1 MSSRGSTAIPNA
13 LAVDPRVAA
22 MSLEAHGVLLRLYLI
37 AGQCSGAGDRVPLPR
52 SVAFAAAAKV
62 VVGEEG
68 VAPLGALVEAGL
80 VVYERECDAL
90 RLVILD
96 RHPPRR
102 TAAREPDDVV
112 GDRARADT
120 APADTARADTA
131 PADERAIAK
140 KLSGLFSKYGLR
152 DPEARLRW
160 FEGARGR
167 HTIARLRL
175 SAEQVQTYA
184 RSAGRRGGRFGF
196 ERDARSARAPI
207 RSTRHASSDTAPT
220 AAKHT
225 PPVMAPTAGPNR
237 ETAMSLPVPTA
248 APTVAPTA
256 PTVPTT
262 APTTP
267 LAHAFAESSAA
278 SNNRTQSA
286 AAADER
292 RPTYD
297 ANRGANPSDADRG
310 ANTNHAT
317 PNDSE
322 RGSAERD
329 EPKVDG
335 SNPRRPAR
343 ADCVALTR
351 ALCERLLP
359 NELITDGSRDVREG
373 IGRCVLDA
381 AARDARLSS
390 PAGLDAIADAI
401 RHPARTWPNWNV
413 IARRQRRVSL
423 TLLAGV
429 PDASGER
436 PYTVLLEVL
445 AAAADALAKRDPAR
459 SQPASSCSAS
469 PRPGPVASKDFFR
482 QHHPLQQKVVNDV

>member
-1 MSSRGSTAIPNA
+1 
-13 LAVDPRVAA
+13 

-80 VVYERECDAL
+80 VVYERESDAL

-102 TAAREPDDVV
+102 TAAREPDNVV

-120 APADTARADTA
+120 APADTAPADTA
-131 PADERAIAK
+131 PADERVIAK

-160 FEGARGR
+160 FEGAHGR

-184 RSAGRRGGRFGF
+184 RSAGCRGGRFGF

-207 RSTRHASSDTAPT
+207 RSTRHVSADTAPT
-220 AAKHT
+220 AAEHT

-237 ETAMSLPVPTA
+237 ETAMSLPVPTT
-248 APTVAPTA
+248 APTVTPTA

-262 APTTP
+262 ATTAP
-267 LAHAFAESSAA
+267 LAHASAESSAA
-278 SNNRTQSA
+278 SNNRTRSA

-292 RPTYD
+292 GPTHDADHD
-297 ANRGANPSDADRG
+297 ANRGATLNDA
-310 ANTNHAT
+310 NHGAT
-317 PNDSE
+317 PND
-322 RGSAERD
+322 AERD
-329 EPKVDG
+329 RAERHNAERDSAEHNRAERDGPKVDG
-335 SNPRRPAR
+335 STPRSPAR

-351 ALCERLLP
+351 ALCERLRP
-359 NELITDGSRDVREG
+359 NELITDGGGDVREG

-436 PYTVLLEVL
+436 PYTVLFEVL

-459 SQPASSCSAS
+459 SEPASSCSPAT
-469 PRPGPVASKDFFR
+469 RPGPVASKDFFR